1 MAPSRSTAA
10 VAQWVSL
17 IPRTI
22 IRDDDSSK
30 HRADENPD
38 VLGLADDQREGGG
51 LDQERHGAGGGEGRR
66 HSDAL
71 DQSAENDEEPCEGEQ
86 PEEEAPKHLDRGG
99 RSLEVVGEHGQDGGV
114 ERKRR
119 QKTGEPRTPARANA
133 APWSSARKKTMGPD
147 VSGSPTNQPPTP
159 CPQRRPATLAAPMR
173 AGVRTSLRTRLSS
186 ED

>member
-51 LDQERHGAGGGEGRR
+51 LDQERQSAGGGESRR
-66 HSDAL
+66 HADAL
-71 DQSAENDEEPCEGEQ
+71 DQCTESDEEPCEGEQ

-99 RSLEVVGEHGQDGGV
+99 RSLEVVGEHGQDGGI

-119 QKTGEPRTPARANA
+119 QKTGEPRTHRGSRAPPGGRAPRGIRRNANA
-133 APWSSARKKTMGPD
+133 SARIAAGKSQTS
-147 VSGSPTNQPPTP
+147 V
-159 CPQRRPATLAAPMR
+159 RATCWSAAVAAPNARQPDPR
-173 AGVRTSLRTRLSS
+173 ATRQ
-186 ED
+186 